1 MPAMITITLR
11 RIKLRLFT
19 ILIACLIVLG
29 LCWGV
34 PRFYDFLASG
44 SENEE
49 YMELDDPVR
58 VETVPD
64 AELRGTW
71 LTVLGREAK

>member
-1 MPAMITITLR
+1 MITITLR
-11 RIKLRLFT
+11 RIKLRLLT

-34 PRFYDFLASG
+34 PQFYDFLAAG
-44 SENEE
+44 SDDEE

-58 VETVPD
+58 VEAAPN

-71 LTVLGREAK
+71 LTVFGRETK